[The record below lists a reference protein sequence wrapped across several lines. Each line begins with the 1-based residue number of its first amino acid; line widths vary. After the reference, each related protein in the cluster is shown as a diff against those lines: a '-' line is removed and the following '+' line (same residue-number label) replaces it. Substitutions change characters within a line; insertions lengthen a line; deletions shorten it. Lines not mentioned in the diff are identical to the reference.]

1 MFANKLNQTNSKTGK
16 SDIELSK
23 VNSTVTPMEDTQEQ
37 IEDLEQINILPNSF
51 SSNAINAPINIP
63 LESEQHR
70 SCNIKDQ

>member
-51 SSNAINAPINIP
+51 SLNAINAPINIP

-70 SCNIKDQ
+70 CCNIKDQ

>member
-37 IEDLEQINILPNSF
+37 IEDLEQINILQNSF
-51 SSNAINAPINIP
+51 SLNEINAPINIP